1 MRNEFDNL
9 RKSYFKKDQE
19 LEEINFSEST
29 TDNKALDIL

>member
-19 LEEINFSEST
+19 LEEINLTNQLRGEV
-29 TDNKALDIL
+29 